1 MSFSTIVTIPFF
13 HRTFS
18 IKRDNMYTN
27 KSYLR
32 QEAFALLDVHR
43 SNLSIEKQ
51 SSSCS
56 LPIYGG
62 R

>member
-1 MSFSTIVTIPFF
+1 
-13 HRTFS
+13 
-18 IKRDNMYTN
+18 MYTN

-43 SNLSIEKQ
+43 SNLSIEKE